1 MSSSLFNTNATRLY
15 DLAPKAQATGSVL
28 DTGSLDSLR
37 QKAFGEDKEKALREA
52 AQQFEAIFLNM
63 VMSSMRKANDVF
75 AEDNPL
81 NSRYTSMY
89 RDMYDQQLTS
99 ELSNKGALGLADLMV
114 QQLSPSKGKEQFQ
127 RNGGDLGEKRMHSP
141 SKTLSEQGGLPVG
154 LYYGETRVNK
164 VKAGDEVIKFT
175 SPESFVE
182 AIRPSIE
189 KFAAAEGINPDVLI
203 AQAALETGWG
213 QRLIPGQSGGSSNN
227 LFNIKAD
234 TRWQGKQSHVS
245 TVEFDGNV
253 AKREKAAFR
262 SYDTLEHS
270 IKDYLSFIQDSPR
283 YQHAMKHAGNA
294 KQFAIELQN
303 AGYATDPS
311 YAQKVAQ
318 IVQKVQAMQGTQD
331 LQSAERYQPPLS
343 E

>member
-1 MSSSLFNTNATRLY
+1 MSSSLFNTDAASLY
-15 DLAPKAQATGSVL
+15 DLAPKAQGTGAVL
-28 DTGSLDSLR
+28 DNHSLDSLR
-37 QKAFGEDKEKALREA
+37 QKAFGEHKEQALREA

-75 AEDNPL
+75 AKDNPL

-127 RNGGDLGEKRMHSP
+127 RNGGDLGEKRVHTPNNTVSD
-141 SKTLSEQGGLPVG
+141 QGGLPVG
-154 LYYGETRVNK
+154 LYYGETRVNQAK
-164 VKAGDEVIKFT
+164 IGDDVVSFT
-175 SPESFVE
+175 SPESFVR
-182 AIRPSIE
+182 AIRPSVE
-189 KFAAAEGINPDVLI
+189 KFADPVGIDPNVLI

-213 QRLIPGQSGGSSNN
+213 QRVIPGQSGGSSNN

-234 TRWQGKQSHVS
+234 NRWQGKQSQVS

-270 IKDYLSFIQDSPR
+270 VKDYLSFIQGNPR
-283 YQHAMKHAGNA
+283 YQQAMKNAGNA
-294 KQFAIELQN
+294 NQFAVELQN

-311 YAQKVAQ
+311 YAKKVAQ
-318 IVQKVQAMQGTQD
+318 IVQKVQTMQSSQD
-331 LQSAERYQPPLS
+331 VQSAQRYGQPVS